1 MLISAVT
8 WVPLGTL
15 LGSPDPSCSRLKW
28 ILLGFHESSHL
39 CFSLSICYQSDMRAT
54 TTWGQYSECP
64 TSSLCC
70 TKVKEWGAGVRGLTL
85 LVNQQRNEAV
95 WCYFSFL
102 ISSCTRIRNWMLC
115 DIGVKKGIIRQ
126 MNFDY
131 NDYYEHNIL
140 ITNIKDSAQRQ

>member
-1 MLISAVT
+1 
-8 WVPLGTL
+8 
-15 LGSPDPSCSRLKW
+15 
-28 ILLGFHESSHL
+28 
-39 CFSLSICYQSDMRAT
+39 MRAILRM
-54 TTWGQYSECP
+54 SNFL
-64 TSSLCC
+64 SLLHQSQR
-70 TKVKEWGAGVRGLTL
+70 VGAGVRGLTP

-95 WCYFSFL
+95 WCYFSFS

-115 DIGVKKGIIRQ
+115 DLGVKKGIIRQ